1 MKTAI
6 HHMVVLLCLRIG
18 AKVVSPD
25 RNAFNWLDRFL
36 FNEYKKVIAEWPLFQ
51 KKFVLIR
58 IFFSPCNA
66 TF

>member
-6 HHMVVLLCLRIG
+6 HHMVVLLCICIG

-25 RNAFNWLDRFL
+25 RNVFNWLDRFL
-36 FNEYKKVIAEWPLFQ
+36 FNEYKKVIAEWPL
-51 KKFVLIR
+51 LIVITYR
-58 IFFSPCNA
+58 NRNA

>member
-6 HHMVVLLCLRIG
+6 HHMVVLLCICIG

-25 RNAFNWLDRFL
+25 RMNVFNWLDRFL
-36 FNEYKKVIAEWPLFQ
+36 FNEYKKVIAEWPL
-51 KKFVLIR
+51 LIVITYR
-58 IFFSPCNA
+58 NRNA